1 MTSRRATRPAWKQSP
16 RSGARSR
23 GTSWRS
29 RSRTGSSIGS
39 VTCCKSSPAVELRP
53 PRAQGFRSNLSS
65 NRGISSSAWVETPRS
80 KTAVAIIEA
89 STTPKNDGDSDV
101 ALAASGDRQAFERL
115 YRQHVN
121 RVFSLCARMVADRL
135 RAEELTQDVFV
146 RAWEKLHLFRGES
159 SFGTW
164 LHRMTVNVVLNARKS
179 DGRRQSRF
187 EDSEDDNGG
196 VDSVASSSTSGT
208 VGMPLP
214 PGDLLDLEEAIGKL
228 PPGARRVFVLHDVEG
243 YKHEEIAEM
252 LGVTTGATKAQLHR
266 ARLLLREALNR

>member
-1 MTSRRATRPAWKQSP
+1 M
-16 RSGARSR
+16 
-23 GTSWRS
+23 
-29 RSRTGSSIGS
+29 
-39 VTCCKSSPAVELRP
+39 
-53 PRAQGFRSNLSS
+53 
-65 NRGISSSAWVETPRS
+65 
-80 KTAVAIIEA
+80 TAVAIIEA
-89 STTPKNDGDSDV
+89 SSSPTNGDSDV

-179 DGRRQSRF
+179 EGRRQSRF
-187 EDSEDDNGG
+187 EETDDESGG
-196 VDSVASSSTSGT
+196 VDAMAASRTSGVAGT
-208 VGMPLP
+208 PLP
-214 PGDLLDLEEAIGKL
+214 PGDLLDLEEAMKRL
-228 PPGARRVFVLHDVEG
+228 PPGARRVFILHDVEG
-243 YKHEEIAEM
+243 YKHGEIAEM